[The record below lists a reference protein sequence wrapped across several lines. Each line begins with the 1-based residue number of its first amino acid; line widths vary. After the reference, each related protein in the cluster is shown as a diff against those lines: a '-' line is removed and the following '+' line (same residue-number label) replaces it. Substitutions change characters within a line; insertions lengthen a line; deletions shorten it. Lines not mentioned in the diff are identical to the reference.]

1 MSPENVEVV
10 QAAYRAFNDTD
21 EEALLNLAADGL
33 VVESDMYLDEGPFY
47 GRDAVSAYGEALREA
62 FGDSVRSRPEE
73 ITEHGDHVLVMA
85 RTSATGKTSGAAIDA
100 RNAHVWTIQGGKIV
114 RLQAFRTR
122 DEALQAVGLRE

>member
-47 GRDAVSAYGEALREA
+47 GRDAVSVYGEALREA
-62 FGDSVRSRPEE
+62 FGDSARSRPR
-73 ITEHGDHVLVMA
+73 GDHRAWRPCLGHGTHQCHGQDQW
-85 RTSATGKTSGAAIDA
+85 RGDRRSQRPRLDHPRRKDRPTSGVSDP
-100 RNAHVWTIQGGKIV
+100 R
-114 RLQAFRTR
+114 
-122 DEALQAVGLRE
+122 